1 MSAPV
6 PPPLRMGILGAATIA
21 PIALVRPAREV
32 DDVDVVSV
40 AARDPEKARRFAAR
54 HGIGKV
60 HSSYAEM
67 LDDPSLDAIYV
78 PLPNG
83 LHAEWTLRAL
93 EAGKH
98 VLCEKPLASNA
109 DEAARMAE
117 AAEKSGRRLMEAF
130 HWRYHPLSARVL
142 EILASG
148 ELGTVRHVE
157 ARLCVPMLK
166 PGDIRFRW
174 DLAGGALMDTGCY
187 TVNIVRTLAGAGEA
201 DAGDPEVL
209 SARAWKLSPDVDRA
223 MEAGLR
229 FPNGVTARIQCS
241 LLSGWLLSAGAQVRG
256 DQGRLSVFNPV
267 APQIHHRLKV
277 RSPRGTRVERVRGD
291 ASYTA
296 QLRAFASWLRG
307 GPEPPSDARD
317 GVRNMA
323 IIDAIYEAA
332 GMRRR
337 GT

>member
-1 MSAPV
+1 
-6 PPPLRMGILGAATIA
+6 MGILGAATIA
-21 PIALVRPAREV
+21 PFAVVRPAREL
-32 DDVDVVSV
+32 DDVELVAV
-40 AARDPEKARRFAAR
+40 AARDTEKARRFAAR
-54 HGIGKV
+54 HGIPGV
-60 HSSYAEM
+60 HEDYAA
-67 LDDPSLDAIYV
+67 LLADPEIDAVYV

-83 LHAEWTLRAL
+83 LHAEWTIRAL

-109 DEAARMAE
+109 DEAARMAD
-117 AAEKSGRRLMEAF
+117 AAEKTGRCLMEAF
-130 HWRYHPLSARVL
+130 HWRYHPLARRVA
-142 EILASG
+142 EVLASG
-148 ELGTVRHVE
+148 ELGAVRHVE
-157 ARLCVPMLK
+157 ARLCLPLLK

-187 TVNIVRTLAGAGEA
+187 TVNIVRFLASGGVG
-201 DAGDPEVL
+201 DAGIPEVL

-241 LLSGWLLSAGAQVRG
+241 LLSGWVLSVGARVRG
-256 DQGRLSVFNPV
+256 DAGRLSILNPV
-267 APQIHHRLKV
+267 APQVHHRLSV
-277 RSPRGTRVERVRGD
+277 RSPEGSRVERVQGD
-291 ASYTA
+291 ASYTG
-296 QLRAFASWLRG
+296 QLRAFVGWVRG

-323 IIDAIYEAA
+323 ILDAIYEAA